1 MAAGGPGY
9 YGAPQQPGVVGAKK
23 SSENGCLIWG
33 LAGCGICLLLGVIF
47 IVALA
52 NSASKG
58 GGGGFGGVIKNT
70 VSAQVCGQSM
80 ESVSVAIEAY
90 RADHKG
96 KYPAKL
102 TDLVPDY
109 LADSA
114 TVDCGGTVKQL
125 GDKLVYRI
133 PPQKAPDETAVVEI
147 HMGSASIGSLQTTLS
162 YVRIL
167 KNGEVVVDQVT
178 RQKVRNRS
186 SRYTPNADKE
196 STDTTE
202 EE

>member
-1 MAAGGPGY
+1 MAAEGPGY
-9 YGAPQQPGVVGAKK
+9 YGAPQRPGVVGAKK

-52 NSASKG
+52 NAASKSNS
-58 GGGGFGGVIKNT
+58 GFGGVIKNT
-70 VSAQVCGQSM
+70 VSAQVCGQSIN
-80 ESVSVAIEAY
+80 SVSVAIAAY
-90 RADHKG
+90 RTDHKG

-114 TVDCGGTVKQL
+114 TVDCGGTVKEL
-125 GDKLVYRI
+125 GDKLIYHV
-133 PPQKAPDETAVVEI
+133 PSPKAPDDTMMVEI
-147 HMGSASIGSLQTTLS
+147 NMGEASFGNIQTTLS

-167 KNGEVVVDQVT
+167 KSGEVVVDQVT
-178 RQKVRNRS
+178 RQKVRGTG
-186 SRYTPNADKE
+186 SRYTPNTEDDE
-196 STDTTE
+196 TTTSE
-202 EE
+202 DE